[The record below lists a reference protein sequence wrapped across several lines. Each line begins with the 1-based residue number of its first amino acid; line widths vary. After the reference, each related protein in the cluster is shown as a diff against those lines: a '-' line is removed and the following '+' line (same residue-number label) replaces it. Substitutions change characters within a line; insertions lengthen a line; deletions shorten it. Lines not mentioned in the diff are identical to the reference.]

1 MIGPKVAIDSFWLPK
16 ASSTLAPQVDFAWN
30 FVLIT
35 STIFFF
41 LLMIPMFYFVTKY
54 RRKKEGE
61 VTSAIDHSTTVE
73 IIWSAIPLAVLI
85 ALFFVGLAPY
95 VNASV
100 APANAMEIQVT
111 AQKWNWSFR
120 YPNGTTSP
128 SKLIVP
134 KGKPVRLVM
143 SATDVLHSFY
153 VPEFRVKQDAIPG
166 VYTSLWFEPTEVGEF
181 TVQCAE
187 YCGGPQGDVAADQPG
202 GHSDMLATVQVVEEQ
217 AFKDWLETGGEDKNV
232 PLAERGKKQ
241 YQQWG
246 CSACHSTDGTKLAGP
261 SFKGLFGREEE
272 MGDGSK
278 VKVDE
283 NYIRES
289 ILNPTAKVVKG
300 FAPIMPVFQGQL
312 KDPQIESI
320 IAFIKEQK

>member
-16 ASSTLAPQVDFAWN
+16 QSSTLAPQVDFAWD

-35 STIFFF
+35 CTIFFL
-41 LLMIPMFYFVTKY
+41 LLMIPTFYFVAKY

-61 VTSAIDHSTTVE
+61 VTSAIDHSTKIEIVWTV
-73 IIWSAIPLAVLI
+73 IPLIVLV
-85 ALFFVGLAPY
+85 ALFFVGLTPF

-100 APANAMEIQVT
+100 APANALEVQVT

-128 SKLIVP
+128 GKLVVP

-143 SATDVLHSFY
+143 SATDVLHSFF
-153 VPEFRVKQDAIPG
+153 VAEFRVKQDAIPG
-166 VYTSLWFEPTEVGEF
+166 VYTSLWFEPTSTGEF
-181 TVQCAE
+181 VVQCAE
-187 YCGGPQGDVAADQPG
+187 YCGSPAGDVAEGQPG

-217 AFKDWLETGGEDKNV
+217 AFKDFMESGGEDKNV
-232 PLAERGKKQ
+232 PIAERGKKQ
-241 YQQWG
+241 FTQWG
-246 CSACHSTDGTKLAGP
+246 CSACHSVDGTKLAGP
-261 SFKGLFGREEE
+261 TFKGLFGREEE
-272 MGDGSK
+272 LADGSK

-283 NYIRES
+283 NYLKES

-300 FAPIMPVFQGQL
+300 FPPIMPVFQGQL
-312 KDPQIESI
+312 KDPQIEAI
-320 IAFIKEQK
+320 IAYIKEQK